1 MPRREGLPLFN
12 FVKGCNVACRA
23 YQLGYNT
30 TVDCHRIAYLLS
42 AYQRGVRMQ
51 FFAMTAFISRVLKVI
66 PARCFSLVP
75 SDSYAEGPKGP
86 KRPERG
92 KLKRFLSKRQ
102 SLLTV
107 TNYSLL
113 ITNYFCRFCPLA
125 PFIFLRVL
133 KIIPALRW
141 VVARVSK

>member
-51 FFAMTAFISRVLKVI
+51 FFAMTAFISRVLKII

-75 SDSYAEGPKGP
+75 SDSYAVGILGSVGIVGFYPESTLSPESPDSSDPPDSPKPTGI
-86 KRPERG
+86 KNKTRATVNRSAG
-92 KLKRFLSKRQ
+92 VKVNLS
-102 SLLTV
+102 V
-107 TNYSLL
+107 TSD
-113 ITNYFCRFCPLA
+113 
-125 PFIFLRVL
+125 
-133 KIIPALRW
+133 
-141 VVARVSK
+141 

>member
-51 FFAMTAFISRVLKVI
+51 FFAMTAFISRVLKII

-75 SDSYAEGPKGP
+75 SDSCAVGIVGSVGIMGISPRLPRLPRLPRVIRLPKNP
-86 KRPERG
+86 
-92 KLKRFLSKRQ
+92 Q
-102 SLLTV
+102 
-107 TNYSLL
+107 
-113 ITNYFCRFCPLA
+113 
-125 PFIFLRVL
+125 VL
-133 KIIPALRW
+133 KIIPAPRTN
-141 VVARVSK
+141 